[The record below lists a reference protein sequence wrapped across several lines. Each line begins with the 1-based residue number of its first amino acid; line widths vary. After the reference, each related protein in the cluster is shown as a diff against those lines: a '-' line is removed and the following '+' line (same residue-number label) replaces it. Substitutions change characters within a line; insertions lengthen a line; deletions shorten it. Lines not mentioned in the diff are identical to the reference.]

1 MDPDAPFALAEIV
14 VVPADSRVA
23 IPVVEPMLATPVFD
37 EVHVGFTAEPLF
49 VALNVTEPVERL
61 AVNVPEPWEIQP
73 EQEMVKLPPP
83 LVLTVSVVTP
93 LMLP

>member
-14 VVPADSRVA
+14 VVPADSSVA

-37 EVHVGFTAEPLF
+37 EVQVGFTAEPLF

-73 EQEMVKLPPP
+73 EQEMVRLPPP